1 MSNSKMLKRS
11 VYTFVFPESAGIS
24 PFFRCQSAGALPL
37 TSRRLGN
44 CRAFLA
50 AREALGPGSD
60 DGERIRFDAV
70 LTKVGV
76 GGRGVGERC
85 YITYFRHTSSHL
97 VTHHVTSYF
106 VYYFVQVLFRGLLPF
121 RTIPP
126 LSLFVSLAFPSLYL
140 SSHSVPSHCCLPWP
154 HLSFYVC

>member
-1 MSNSKMLKRS
+1 VNFKSQLNEMSNSKMLKRS

-76 GGRGVGERC
+76 GGRGVGERF
-85 YITYFRHTSSHL
+85 ISTSGSGTL
-97 VTHHVTSYF
+97 GSGTLGSGTLKS
-106 VYYFVQVLFRGLLPF
+106 
-121 RTIPP
+121 
-126 LSLFVSLAFPSLYL
+126 
-140 SSHSVPSHCCLPWP
+140 
-154 HLSFYVC
+154 